1 MCGVQALN
9 LLCGY
14 ALNAFGLL
22 PRSLHGLWGI
32 AFSPFLHQSVAHLA
46 SNLVP
51 FIVLGW
57 FVAILSVRRF
67 VAVSAVIVLVGGLLV
82 WVFGR
87 TAIHVGASGW
97 VFGLWGY
104 LLARGWFE
112 RSLQSIAVAL
122 LVLAG
127 YGGMVFGFLPTQG
140 MSFESHIAGALAGA
154 LAAILLAKK

>member
-1 MCGVQALN
+1 MCGMQVLN
-9 LLCGY
+9 LLSGY

-51 FIVLGW
+51 FVVLGW
-57 FVAILSVRRF
+57 FVAALSVRRF
-67 VAVSAVIVLVGGLLV
+67 VAVSAVIVLVGSLLV
-82 WVFGR
+82 WIFGR

-104 LLARGWFE
+104 LLAQGWIE
-112 RSLQSIAVAL
+112 RSLQSLAVAL
-122 LVLAG
+122 LVLVG
-127 YGGMVFGFLPTQG
+127 YGGMIFGFLPAQG

-154 LAAILLAKK
+154 LAAALFARQ